1 VTSWLHFLQGMLGI
15 GASLLGSS
23 HVLGV
28 DIDPDALMVA
38 QANADEFEGIQVAVT
53 RPGGCGIL
61 I

>member
-1 VTSWLHFLQGMLGI
+1 MLGI